1 MNYDL
6 LWSKVLDI
14 IKNEVNSIVY
24 KTWFENTRLY
34 KIENTTATIVVQIF
48 TQKKRLSENEN
59 YLSLIIN
66 ALHENTNQIY
76 DINFLLEDEINE
88 KNIEQEVSTEKV
100 ENNLTNENTVYKHS
114 SNLIKEYTFE
124 TFVVGNSNKLAQAAA
139 FMVAESPGEVYNP
152 LFLYGSSGLGKTHL
166 MHAIGNYIEQNTNKR
181 VLYISSQQFT
191 DDFTKINLKDDKK
204 KNNFDYSTYFKNKY
218 RSIDVLIIDD
228 IQFLAAK
235 TKTQEEF
242 FHTFNILHD
251 EKKQIILSSDRSP
264 NDLKDM
270 EERLKTRFC
279 WGLTVDIYPPELEL
293 RKNILRKKIQGSN
306 LLQEIPENVIEYIAS
321 NMTSD
326 VRNLEGAI
334 NRLIAYSFMM
344 GCKEIDLPM
353 AVDAL
358 KDIINKGTSEKANIQ
373 KVQKAVADYWK
384 ISVDDLK
391 SKKRSASIAF
401 PRQVAM
407 YLSRTL
413 LNESFERIG
422 LEFGGK
428 DHSTVMHS
436 CDKIKDEI
444 ERNNELKNSIEV
456 IKKNLI

>member
-6 LWSKVLDI
+6 LWSKVLDKI
-14 IKNEVNSIVY
+14 SQEVNSVVY
-24 KTWFENTRLY
+24 KTWFQNTRLY
-34 KIENTTATIVVQIF
+34 KIEKTTATIVVEIF
-48 TQKKRLSENEN
+48 TQKKRLSENAD

-66 ALHENTNQIY
+66 ALHDNTNQIY
-76 DINFLLEDEINE
+76 DINFLLEDEIVDKQELLSTN
-88 KNIEQEVSTEKV
+88 KVDNNSNIESKV
-100 ENNLTNENTVYKHS
+100 TYNHS
-114 SNLIKEYTFE
+114 SNLIKNYTFD

-152 LFLYGSSGLGKTHL
+152 LFIYGSSGLGKTHL
-166 MHAIGNYIEQNTNKR
+166 MHAIGNYIEENSNKK

-191 DDFTKINLKDDKK
+191 DDFTRINLKDDKK
-204 KNNFDYSTYFKNKY
+204 KNNFDYAEYFKNKY

-228 IQFLAAK
+228 IQFLASK

-279 WGLTVDIYPPELEL
+279 WGLTVDIYPPEFEL
-293 RKNILRKKIQGSN
+293 RKSILRKKIQGSN
-306 LLQEIPENVIEYIAS
+306 LLQEIPEDVIEYIAS

-344 GCKEIDLPM
+344 GCKEINLSM

-436 CDKIKDEI
+436 CDKIKEEL
-444 ERNNELKNSIEV
+444 ERNNELINSIEV